1 MDRRDVESRID
12 RVTVY
17 AVGAR
22 VHRVARVAAPFPAVV
37 RFTDLPLSLAD
48 DSVRAEVE
56 GGGLATAVRVGLATG
71 AAPAA
76 ADEQSPERV
85 AARRR
90 VALAT
95 SEVERLSQAL
105 DRLGGAPVVQRSTVD
120 EAPAPWAAIVTA
132 RRSVVELR
140 AARELA
146 LRERLSTARREV
158 EDANLAYE
166 AVADRELRAGTARAA
181 KLHEA
186 RKFIELE
193 LSSAATTGELVV
205 SIEYR
210 VTAAKWAPSYVVRL
224 DGESSRLELRAVV
237 AQATGEDWA
246 AVAIQLS
253 TALPDRF
260 APLPELAPQKIGK
273 RQAAQARTG
282 FRPPPIGSA
291 ELFADYD
298 RAFPARIAE
307 RFSNEPP
314 FDDSTYEGRAPTAP
328 RQGTAPGEAMALG
341 LLRSETWDEDSSVQ
355 ELGEESR
362 AIRTEGRVQAR
373 RAGAPA
379 AAPAPSMPAYGGPEL
394 EESAPVVREP
404 SPPTP
409 RLDYSAL
416 RMAPTGSAQRGQLVA
431 APPVIDHDAFAALVD
446 AAVALDQLVPPPGSA
461 TEWSHAYDYAF
472 ASDGVV
478 DVRSDSAWSSIAL
491 SAAPAATKQR
501 HVAVPREQADV
512 FRIAVISNELAGP
525 LLPGPIDVYERGRF
539 LVTSTIDFTPPGASV
554 EIGLGVDPTIKI
566 ARNAE
571 YREETAGV
579 LRGGLRLIHAIA
591 IEVENLSPRAID
603 LDVRERVPTVREGD
617 SDVELAIGKV
627 EPAWEKWAPE
637 PDAPG
642 ERRLRGGYRWR
653 VAVPPSGKLMLRA
666 GYEVKLSGKL
676 ELVGGN
682 RRES

>member
-17 AVGAR
+17 SVGAR
-22 VHRVARVAAPFPAVV
+22 VRRIARVAAPFPAVV

-56 GGGLATAVRVGLATG
+56 GGGLATAVRVGLATA

-76 ADEQSPERV
+76 ADEQSPDRV

-105 DRLGGAPVVQRSTVD
+105 ERLGGAPVVQRSTTD
-120 EAPAPWAAIVTA
+120 EPPAPWAAIVTA

-158 EDANLAYE
+158 EEANHAYE

-193 LSSAATTGELVV
+193 LASAATTGELVV

-210 VTAAKWAPSYVVRL
+210 VTAAKWAPSYVARL
-224 DGESSRLELRAVV
+224 DGESTRLELRAVV

-273 RQAAQARTG
+273 RQAAVARTG

-298 RAFPARIAE
+298 RAFPARLAE
-307 RFSNEPP
+307 RIFERAAVRRLDVRGPCA
-314 FDDSTYEGRAPTAP
+314 DCTAST
-328 RQGTAPGEAMALG
+328 
-341 LLRSETWDEDSSVQ
+341 
-355 ELGEESR
+355 
-362 AIRTEGRVQAR
+362 R
-373 RAGAPA
+373 RAGRGDGARRSTIGDVGRRLVGA
-379 AAPAPSMPAYGGPEL
+379 RARRRIARDSDRRSGPSARWCSAFGCTGG
-394 EESAPVVREP
+394 S
-404 SPPTP
+404 
-409 RLDYSAL
+409 
-416 RMAPTGSAQRGQLVA
+416 G
-431 APPVIDHDAFAALVD
+431 
-446 AAVALDQLVPPPGSA
+446 AAVAVHDR
-461 TEWSHAYDYAF
+461 
-472 ASDGVV
+472 
-478 DVRSDSAWSSIAL
+478 VR
-491 SAAPAATKQR
+491 
-501 HVAVPREQADV
+501 
-512 FRIAVISNELAGP
+512 
-525 LLPGPIDVYERGRF
+525 
-539 LVTSTIDFTPPGASV
+539 
-554 EIGLGVDPTIKI
+554 
-566 ARNAE
+566 
-571 YREETAGV
+571 
-579 LRGGLRLIHAIA
+579 
-591 IEVENLSPRAID
+591 
-603 LDVRERVPTVREGD
+603 
-617 SDVELAIGKV
+617 
-627 EPAWEKWAPE
+627 
-637 PDAPG
+637 
-642 ERRLRGGYRWR
+642 RRTR
-653 VAVPPSGKLMLRA
+653 S
-666 GYEVKLSGKL
+666 
-676 ELVGGN
+676 
-682 RRES
+682 